1 MIENRNNTRYCSA
14 NIKKSV
20 KVIEKFYKN
29 ADKIEIKMIST
40 FCEKKLF
47 GNFYKNFLNT
57 AFLYFN
63 ERSKLLLENGFESI
77 IDQIFERIERIP
89 IRVLIEDIHMQKIE
103 QKLFGESAFDE
114 YNYYQTS
121 ILSNNA
127 YVKKICET
135 YPVMKELILHQIF
148 LFIEYMCEIES
159 ALNTDQKIIEEN
171 FCNNTNF
178 SKVLYIQMNLSDPH
192 RGGKTVAK
200 VTLDNG
206 YSIIYKPHSLNK
218 EVLLNEI
225 YQLFMKKSAF
235 RFKLLGVVD
244 MQTYGWEEYIESKE
258 CNTEDEV
265 KRYFER
271 MGLLLFICY
280 LFGATDIHCE
290 NIIASGEFPALID
303 AETIP
308 GIVLKEVTHTAEECV
323 RKRINNSVIRTG
335 ILPTLVWGKNGEGVV
350 VSALGNSTKMKTP
363 FKLPYVI
370 NEFSSDIQVVYAQK
384 EVSIKE
390 SLPIFQGNIVGA
402 ACYCDQICYGFEEAY
417 HLYMQLQ
424 TKLEP
429 LIEGMLEQKCR
440 FIFRHTQQYSMY
452 LNISFYPQFL
462 TSWEERYRFF
472 SALNEHK
479 QFIELYQYE
488 KIALQEM
495 NIPIFEVDIKNGNIY
510 DGESKDYD
518 LHNFD
523 IDKDYYKMKHL
534 CETDLAYQKKCIKLS
549 LDMLTERRLPELLNV
564 KEHEGMI
571 CKEKIVTNIADYI
584 CASAVVYKEDISW
597 DSITFYDNNT
607 WRLTPIGL
615 DLYDGLSGI
624 AVFLASVNMK
634 YPSEK
639 YKKILGLIQYKLFD
653 YTDHNGHFMQNLRTN
668 DSGILKGEASIVY
681 TYFLLYKITRDKR
694 FLFYAEKHY
703 SKFKNTFLQCENPD
717 YLSGCAGAIIV
728 LVKLF
733 SETTNKEYLKTA
745 EILGEKIWKMA
756 KKQKKGFG
764 ISCDNDHVPPLAGI
778 AHGASGYI
786 MAYAYLSEKVPKPE
800 YYERIIDLLTYEESL
815 FDLEIGNWKD
825 LRNVGEL
832 KNTIAWCHGAP
843 GIALARL
850 KLGSIEIFRN
860 AWKVEKAIDKCL
872 YALKCRRK
880 SDSLCL
886 CHGLSGNYWIEKYIL
901 EMKGI
906 NNEKKMG
913 ESLFEIVNRVK
924 DFSGMLPRERY
935 NVSLMTGVTGIGL
948 LLNDEILCRYIFR

>member
-20 KVIEKFYKN
+20 KVIEQFYKK
-29 ADKIEIKMIST
+29 AEKIEVEIINA

-47 GNFYKNFLNT
+47 GNFYKYFLNT

-63 ERSKLLLENGFESI
+63 EKSKLLLENGFGTI
-77 IDQIFERIERIP
+77 IDQIFERIEKIP
-89 IRVLIEDIHMQKIE
+89 IRVLIEDIHKQKIE
-103 QKLFGESAFDE
+103 QKLIGENAFDE

-148 LFIEYMCEIES
+148 LFIEYMCEIEG

-206 YSIIYKPHSLNK
+206 HSVIYKPRSLNK

-225 YQLFMKKSAF
+225 YQLYMKKSAF
-235 RFKLLGVVD
+235 RFKLLSVVD

-271 MGLLLFICY
+271 MGFLLFICY

-290 NIIASGEFPALID
+290 NIIASGEFPILID

-402 ACYCDQICYGFEEAY
+402 ASYCDQICYGFEEAY

-462 TSWEERYRFF
+462 KSWEERYHLFEN
-472 SALNEHK
+472 LKEQK
-479 QFIELYQYE
+479 KYIEMYQYE
-488 KIALQEM
+488 KMALQKLD
-495 NIPIFEVDIKNGNIY
+495 IPIFEIDVKTGTVC
-510 DGESKDYD
+510 DGEAMKYYLQNFSINRDY
-518 LHNFD
+518 F
-523 IDKDYYKMKHL
+523 KMHHL
-534 CETDLAYQKKCIKLS
+534 CESDLAYQKKCIILS
-549 LDMLTERRLPELLNV
+549 LDMLTERRLPELS
-564 KEHEGMI
+564 KDSGQEGI
-571 CKEKIVTNIADYI
+571 PCKEKIVTDIADYI
-584 CASAVVYKEDISW
+584 CSSAFIYERDISW
-597 DSITFYDNNT
+597 DNIIFYDNNT
-607 WRLTPIGL
+607 WKLAPIGL
-615 DLYDGLSGI
+615 DLYDGVGGI
-624 AVFLASVNMK
+624 AIFLASVNRAH
-634 YPSEK
+634 PSEMYEK
-639 YKKILGLIQYKLFD
+639 TLKLIQNKLFH
-653 YTDHNGHFMQNLRTN
+653 YTDDGGYSVQNLRTK
-668 DSGILKGEASIVY
+668 DSGIFKGEGSIIY
-681 TYFLLYKITRDKR
+681 TYVLLYKITGDKK
-694 FLFYAEKHY
+694 FLFYAEKHF
-703 SKFKNTFLQCENPD
+703 SKFEEIILQCKNQD
-717 YLSGCAGAIIV
+717 YLSGSAGAIIV
-728 LVKLF
+728 LTKLYA
-733 SETTNKEYLKTA
+733 ETNNRKYLDVA
-745 EILGEKIWKMA
+745 EILGENIWKMA
-756 KKQKKGFG
+756 KKQEIGYG
-764 ISCDNDHVPPLAGI
+764 IVSDNDNLPPLAGMS
-778 AHGASGYI
+778 HGASGYI
-786 MAYAYLSEKVPKPE
+786 MAYAYLFEKIPKTE
-800 YYERIIDLLTYEESL
+800 YYERIIALMAYEDSL
-815 FDLEIGNWKD
+815 FEEKTGNWKD
-825 LRNVGEL
+825 LRKKGED
-832 KNTIAWCHGAP
+832 KNTMAWCHGAP
-843 GIALARL
+843 GIALARI
-850 KLGSIEIFRN
+850 KLSSIKIFAN
-860 AWKVEKAIDKCL
+860 KKSVESDIDKCRS
-872 YALKCRRK
+872 ALEFNKK
-880 SDSLCL
+880 NDSLCL
-886 CHGLSGNYWIEKYIL
+886 CHGLAGNFWIEKYIL
-901 EMKGI
+901 EMKKINCKQKSCENFNAIIDKVNNIEGI
-906 NNEKKMG
+906 
-913 ESLFEIVNRVK
+913 
-924 DFSGMLPRERY
+924 LPRERY
-935 NVSLMTGVTGIGL
+935 NVSLMTGITGIGFF
-948 LLNDEILCRYIFR
+948 LNDEMLCSEIFL

>member
-1 MIENRNNTRYCSA
+1 MIENRNNTRDCSA

-20 KVIEKFYKN
+20 KVIEQFYKS
-29 ADKIEIKMIST
+29 AEKIEVEIINT

-63 ERSKLLLENGFESI
+63 ERSKLLLENGFGTI
-77 IDQIFERIERIP
+77 IDQIFERIEKIP
-89 IRVLIEDIHMQKIE
+89 IRVLIEDIHKQKIE
-103 QKLFGESAFDE
+103 QKLIGENDFDE

-121 ILSNNA
+121 ILSNNT

-171 FCNNTNF
+171 FCNNTSF

-192 RGGKTVAK
+192 KGGKTVAK

-258 CNTEDEV
+258 CSTEDEV

-271 MGLLLFICY
+271 MGFLLFICY

-290 NIIASGEFPALID
+290 NIIASGEFPILID

-308 GIVLKEVTHTAEECV
+308 GIVLKQVTHTAEECV

-335 ILPTLVWGKNGEGVV
+335 ILPALVWGKNGEGVV

-440 FIFRHTQQYSMY
+440 FIFRHTHQYSMY

-510 DGESKDYD
+510 DGESKGYS
-518 LHNFD
+518 LQNFY

-564 KEHEGMI
+564 KKHEGMI

-584 CASAVVYKEDISW
+584 CASAVIYKGDISW
-597 DSITFYDNNT
+597 DNITFYDNNT

-624 AVFLASVNMK
+624 AIFLASVNMK
-634 YPSEK
+634 YPSEE

-668 DSGILKGEASIVY
+668 DSGILKGEGSIVY
-681 TYFLLYKITRDKR
+681 TYLLLYKITGDKI

-703 SKFKNTFLQCENPD
+703 SKFEKIFLQCENLD

-728 LVKLF
+728 LAKLY
-733 SETTNKEYLKTA
+733 SETANMKYLDVA
-745 EILGEKIWKMA
+745 EVLGEKIWKNA
-756 KKQKKGFG
+756 KKQKEGYG
-764 ISCDNDHVPPLAGI
+764 IVSSNGDLPPLAGM
-778 AHGASGYI
+778 AHGTSGYI
-786 MAYAYLSEKVPKPE
+786 MAYAYLFEKIPRTD
-800 YYERIIDLLTYEESL
+800 YYERIIALLTYENSL
-815 FDLEIGNWKD
+815 FDSKIGNWRD
-825 LRNVGEL
+825 LRKTGEK

-850 KLGSIEIFRN
+850 KLCGIKVFRN
-860 AWKVEKAIDKCL
+860 NEEIEQDIVKCFH
-872 YALKCRRK
+872 AFESKRK
-880 SDSLCL
+880 NDSLCL
-886 CHGLSGNYWIEKYIL
+886 CHGLSGNYWIEKYVL
-901 EMKGI
+901 EICGI
-906 NNEKKMG
+906 KNEQKVQKD
-913 ESLFEIVNRVK
+913 LIQLINRNK
-924 DFSGMLPRERY
+924 CLLGILPRELY
-935 NVSLMTGVTGIGL
+935 NVSLMTGRTGIGL
-948 LLNDEILCRYIFR
+948 LLNDEMLCREIFL

>member
-1 MIENRNNTRYCSA
+1 
-14 NIKKSV
+14 
-20 KVIEKFYKN
+20 
-29 ADKIEIKMIST
+29 
-40 FCEKKLF
+40 
-47 GNFYKNFLNT
+47 
-57 AFLYFN
+57 
-63 ERSKLLLENGFESI
+63 
-77 IDQIFERIERIP
+77 
-89 IRVLIEDIHMQKIE
+89 
-103 QKLFGESAFDE
+103 
-114 YNYYQTS
+114 
-121 ILSNNA
+121 
-127 YVKKICET
+127 
-135 YPVMKELILHQIF
+135 MKELILHQIF
-148 LFIEYMCEIES
+148 LFIEYMCKIES

-271 MGLLLFICY
+271 MGFLLFICY

-290 NIIASGEFPALID
+290 NIIASGEFPVLID

-335 ILPTLVWGKNGEGVV
+335 ILPTLVWGKNGKGVV

-510 DGESKDYD
+510 DGESKGYS
-518 LHNFD
+518 LQNFY

-534 CETDLAYQKKCIKLS
+534 CETDLDYQKKCIKLS

-571 CKEKIVTNIADYI
+571 FKEKIVTNIADYI
-584 CASAVVYKEDISW
+584 CASAVIYKGDISW

-607 WRLTPIGL
+607 WSLRPMGL

-624 AVFLASVNMK
+624 AIFLASVNTK

-639 YKKILGLIQYKLFD
+639 YNNIFKLIQQKLFD
-653 YTDHNGHFMQNLRTN
+653 YTDHNGYFMQNLRTK
-668 DSGILKGEASIVY
+668 DSGILKGEGSIVY
-681 TYFLLYKITRDKR
+681 TYFLLYKITGDKN

-703 SKFKNTFLQCENPD
+703 SQFEEIFFQCENPD

-728 LVKLF
+728 LTKLY
-733 SETTNKEYLKTA
+733 SETTNRKYLDAA
-745 EILGEKIWKMA
+745 EMLGEKIWKMA
-756 KKQKKGFG
+756 KKQKEGYG
-764 ISCDNDHVPPLAGI
+764 IVSSIDDLLPLAGMS
-778 AHGASGYI
+778 HGTSGYI
-786 MAYAYLSEKVPKPE
+786 MAYAYLFERIQKPDYYDRIIKLLRYENSLFNPE
-800 YYERIIDLLTYEESL
+800 Y
-815 FDLEIGNWKD
+815 GNWRD
-825 LRNVGEL
+825 LRKTEQEGQ
-832 KNTIAWCHGAP
+832 NTNTWCHGAP

-850 KLGSIEIFRN
+850 KLNSMEAFGNEEAVKSNIHN
-860 AWKVEKAIDKCL
+860 CL
-872 YALKCRRK
+872 YALEHNRK
-880 SDSLCL
+880 IDSLCL
-886 CHGLSGNYWIEKYIL
+886 CHGLSGNYWISNYIHKRL
-901 EMKGI
+901 NI
-906 NNEKKMG
+906 DFVEKKERG
-913 ESLFEIVNRVK
+913 LEEILIRLQRLEH
-924 DFSGMLPRERY
+924 MLPRERY
-935 NVSLMTGVTGIGL
+935 NISFMTGITGMGL
-948 LLNDEILCRYIFR
+948 LLSDENLSRDIFI

>member
-1 MIENRNNTRYCSA
+1 MIENRNDTSYYNV

-20 KVIEKFYKN
+20 EEIEKFHKS
-29 ADKIEIKMIST
+29 AEKIEIKMIST

-47 GNFYKNFLNT
+47 GNFYKDFLNT
-57 AFLYFN
+57 AFLYFYEKSN
-63 ERSKLLLENGFESI
+63 LLLENGFEAI
-77 IDQIFERIERIP
+77 IDQIYERIEKIP
-89 IRVLIEDIHMQKIE
+89 IRVLIEDIHKQKIE
-103 QKLFGESAFDE
+103 QKLIGENAFDE

-127 YVKKICET
+127 YVKKICER

-159 ALNTDQKIIEEN
+159 ALNTDRKIIEEN

-206 YSIIYKPHSLNK
+206 YSIIYKPRSLNK

-271 MGLLLFICY
+271 MGFLLFICY

-290 NIIASGEFPALID
+290 NIIASGEFPILID

-308 GIVLKEVTHTAEECV
+308 GIVFKEVTHTADACV
-323 RKRINNSVIRTG
+323 RKRISNSVIRTG

-402 ACYCDQICYGFEEAY
+402 ASYCDQICYGFEEAY

-424 TKLEP
+424 MKLEP

-462 TSWEERYRFF
+462 KSWEERYHLFEN
-472 SALNEHK
+472 LKEQK
-479 QFIELYQYE
+479 KYIELYQYE
-488 KIALQEM
+488 KMALQRLD
-495 NIPIFEVDIKNGNIY
+495 IPIFEIDVKTGTVC
-510 DGESKDYD
+510 DGEAMKYYLQNIS
-518 LHNFD
+518 
-523 IDKDYYKMKHL
+523 IDRDYYKMHHL
-534 CETDLAYQKKCIKLS
+534 CESDLAYQKKCIILS
-549 LDMLTERRLPELLNV
+549 LDMLTERRLPELS
-564 KEHEGMI
+564 KDSGQEGI
-571 CKEKIVTNIADYI
+571 PCKEKIVTDIADYI
-584 CASAVVYKEDISW
+584 CSSAVIYESDISW
-597 DSITFYDNNT
+597 DNIIFYDNNT
-607 WRLTPIGL
+607 WRLAPIGL
-615 DLYDGLSGI
+615 DLYDGVGGI
-624 AVFLASVNMK
+624 AIFLASVNRAH
-634 YPSEK
+634 PSEMYEK
-639 YKKILGLIQYKLFD
+639 ALKLIQNKLFH
-653 YTDHNGHFMQNLRTN
+653 YTDDSGYSVQNLRTK
-668 DSGILKGEASIVY
+668 DSGIFKGEGSIIY
-681 TYFLLYKITRDKR
+681 TYVLLYKITGDKK
-694 FLFYAEKHY
+694 FLFYAEKHF
-703 SKFKNTFLQCENPD
+703 SKFEEIVLQCKNQD
-717 YLSGCAGAIIV
+717 YLSGSAGAIIV
-728 LVKLF
+728 LTKLYA
-733 SETTNKEYLKTA
+733 ETNNRKYLDVA
-745 EILGEKIWKMA
+745 EILGENIWKMA
-756 KKQKKGFG
+756 KKQEKGYG
-764 ISCDNDHVPPLAGI
+764 IVGDNDNLPPLAGMS
-778 AHGASGYI
+778 HGASGYI
-786 MAYAYLSEKVPKPE
+786 MAYAYLFEKIPRTD
-800 YYERIIDLLTYEESL
+800 YYERIIALLTYENSL
-815 FDLEIGNWKD
+815 FDSKIGNWRD
-825 LRNVGEL
+825 LRKKGED
-832 KNTIAWCHGAP
+832 KNTMAWCHGAP

-850 KLGSIEIFRN
+850 KLCGIKVFRN
-860 AWKVEKAIDKCL
+860 NEEIEQDIVKCFH
-872 YALKCRRK
+872 AFERK
-880 SDSLCL
+880 RKNDSLCL
-886 CHGLSGNYWIEKYIL
+886 CHGLSGNYWIENYVL
-901 EMKGI
+901 EICGKKNEQKVQKDLIQLMNRNKCLLGI
-906 NNEKKMG
+906 
-913 ESLFEIVNRVK
+913 
-924 DFSGMLPRERY
+924 LPRELY
-935 NVSLMTGVTGIGL
+935 NVSLMTGRTGIGL
-948 LLNDEILCRYIFR
+948 LLNDEMLCREVFL